1 MPSDAR
7 WPLNAAILGDKIAE
21 RAAHAVAC
29 GALEP
34 IATSCETVPEAGI
47 RFQVRQAT
55 NLVRKQKV
63 TKQRPPD
70 FDPFL
75 PYEPDLYVGD
85 AGDAHVVLFN
95 KFAVIDDHLL
105 IVTVEFEHQD
115 LPLTAQD
122 FGALACCW
130 GPGDLAFYNCGKVS
144 GASQRHKHLQLIP
157 GLGPEDHR
165 APIEDALDLDAGR
178 VRPFDFVHR
187 VAPLP
192 EPDADPQVTGRAMKA
207 VYDDLMKQTDA
218 APAAYNLLATQRW
231 MMVVPRAHEHS
242 GQTSI
247 NALGFAGSLFVR
259 DDHEAAEIRR
269 RGPLAVLADV
279 TR

>member
-1 MPSDAR
+1 MPGDAR
-7 WPLNAAILGDKIAE
+7 WPLNAAILGETIAE

-34 IATSCETVPEAGI
+34 IATSCETIPEAGI
-47 RFQVRQAT
+47 PFQVRQAT

-75 PYEPDLYVGD
+75 PYEQDLYVGD

-95 KFAVIDDHLL
+95 KFAVIEDHLL

-115 LPLTAQD
+115 RPLTAKD
-122 FGALACCW
+122 FAALARCW
-130 GPGDLAFYNCGKVS
+130 GSGDLAFYNCGTIS

-157 GLGPEDHR
+157 GLGPEGRR
-165 APIEDALDLDAGR
+165 APIEDALDLEAGR
-178 VRPFDFVHR
+178 VLPFDFVHR

-192 EPDADPQVTGRAMKA
+192 EPADDPDATARAMKV
-207 VYDDLMKQTDA
+207 VYDDLMGQTGADGT
-218 APAAYNLLATQRW
+218 AYNLLATQQW

-242 GQTSI
+242 GRTSI

-259 DDHEAAEIRR
+259 DDHEAEEVRR
-269 RGPLAVLADV
+269 RGPLAVLDDV